1 MIDRL
6 NNNKGK
12 QILNVRP
19 DESTQTSNETNKV
32 IFNTKNA
39 VHNEDVAIT
48 NIYKPNNNMVPTFKH
63 TRLGKFIH
71 SLSPKQVS
79 QAWR

>member
-12 QILNVRP
+12 QILNVKP
-19 DESTQTSNETNKV
+19 DESTPTSNETNKV
-32 IFNTKNA
+32 IFNTKNT

-48 NIYKPNNNMVPTFKH
+48 NIYK
-63 TRLGKFIH
+63 
-71 SLSPKQVS
+71 
-79 QAWR
+79 

>member
-1 MIDRL
+1 MIERL
-6 NNNKGK
+6 NNKGK

-19 DESTQTSNETNKV
+19 DESAQTSSEMNKV

-48 NIYKPNNNMVPTFKH
+48 NIYKPNNNVAPTYTKQKQC
-63 TRLGKFIH
+63 RYKGK
-71 SLSPKQVS
+71 
-79 QAWR
+79 

>member
-1 MIDRL
+1 MTERL

-12 QILNVRP
+12 QILNARP
-19 DESTQTSNETNKV
+19 DESAHTSNEMKKV

-48 NIYKPNNNMVPTFKH
+48 NIYKPNNNMVPTFTKQKQC
-63 TRLGKFIH
+63 RSMGK
-71 SLSPKQVS
+71 
-79 QAWR
+79 